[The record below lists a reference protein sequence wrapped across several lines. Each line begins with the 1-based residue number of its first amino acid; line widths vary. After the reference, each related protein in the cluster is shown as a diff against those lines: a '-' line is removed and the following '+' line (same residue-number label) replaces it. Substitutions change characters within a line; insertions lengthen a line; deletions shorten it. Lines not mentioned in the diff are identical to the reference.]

1 MNTAGGRSA
10 SAHQHCSFANPFS
23 LPLALSL
30 SRPQVVN
37 DCGSL
42 RAAFDCASCGDSIG
56 GDQPAFV
63 DRGAD
68 VPQSAAPG
76 ACLVNGDATLFSCDA
91 RYEWTRR
98 LCPCDTGAAGEEA
111 LQQ

>member
-1 MNTAGGRSA
+1 VRARARARSLAHRA
-10 SAHQHCSFANPFS
+10 SPSTHTPF
-23 LPLALSL
+23 
-30 SRPQVVN
+30 PQVVN

-68 VPQSAAPG
+68 VPQSAGPG

-98 LCPCDTGAAGEEA
+98 LCPCDTGQEPEA
-111 LQQ
+111 PQ